1 MLVLCPAPFHACADS
16 EKGSGQNMYRAR
28 VTHAAYTARQSP
40 MDA

>member
-1 MLVLCPAPFHACADS
+1 MLVLCPAPFHACG

-28 VTHAAYTARQSP
+28 VAHAAYTARQSP